1 VPDRDVLVVGS
12 GLAGL
17 SAAAMLQESGF
28 DVEVV
33 ERAESLQAAGAGLT
47 LHPNARAALGSLD
60 AVLTP
65 HGAELRRQV
74 VEDHD
79 GVRSELAWDAVW
91 SDGRVP
97 LAIARS
103 VLAEQLYAQLE
114 PGTVTF
120 SSHPV
125 ALTQRADAVDVELS
139 DGRVARC
146 RVAIG
151 ADGIRSW
158 VRRQVVDPDAEPRYL
173 GQVYWRTVAPATGPM
188 AFADWHVW
196 RSGRHYAGGLPVGH
210 GRAHFFLQMAA
221 PEVPAAAT
229 SAESRG
235 RFERVAAGFPARLR
249 EIAESIRDEP
259 LHFTAASTLAAAR
272 YVAGRVGLVGDAAHA
287 LTPAST
293 QGGAM
298 AVEDARV
305 LTEELLAHGPGPE
318 ALARYAARRRPRVAH
333 VLRMSRLH
341 LMLLESEMPAG
352 ARQDG
357 ATARGPVA
365 WYRQMYGPLA
375 AAA

>member
-1 VPDRDVLVVGS
+1 MPDRDVLVVGS

-33 ERAESLQAAGAGLT
+33 ERAEALQAAGAGLT
-47 LHPNARAALGSLD
+47 LHPNARAALGPLD
-60 AVLTP
+60 AVLAP
-65 HGAELRRQV
+65 HAAEIRQQI

-79 GVRSELAWDAVW
+79 GVRSELRWDAVW
-91 SDGRVP
+91 SDGRLP
-97 LAIARS
+97 LCIARS
-103 VLAEQLYAQLE
+103 VLAEQLSAQLA

-120 SSHPV
+120 STHPV
-125 ALTQRADAVDVELS
+125 AVTQRADAVDVELS
-139 DGRVARC
+139 DGRVASC
-146 RVAIG
+146 RIAIG

-158 VRRQVVDPDAEPRYL
+158 VRRQVVDPEAEPRYL
-173 GQVYWRTVAPATGPM
+173 GQVYWRTVAPATGAM
-188 AFADWHVW
+188 AFTDWHVW

-221 PEVPAAAT
+221 PEVPAAT
-229 SAESRG
+229 GAESR
-235 RFERVAAGFPARLR
+235 RLFERAASEFPARLR
-249 EIAESIRDEP
+249 EIAEGIRDEP

-272 YVAGRVGLVGDAAHA
+272 CVVGRVGLVGDAAHA

-298 AVEDARV
+298 AIEDARV
-305 LTEELLAHGPGPE
+305 LTEELRAHGPTADG
-318 ALARYAARRRPRVAH
+318 LASYEARRRPRIAH
-333 VLRMSRLH
+333 VQRMSRLH
-341 LMLLESEMPAG
+341 LMLLESEMPA
-352 ARQDG
+352 
-357 ATARGPVA
+357 ATRDESAARGPVA